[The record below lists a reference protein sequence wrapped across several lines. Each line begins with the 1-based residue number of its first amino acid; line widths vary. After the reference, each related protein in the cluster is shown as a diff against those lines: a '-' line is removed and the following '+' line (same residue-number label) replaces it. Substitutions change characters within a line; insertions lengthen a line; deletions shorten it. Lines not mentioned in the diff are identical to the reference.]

1 MDLSVELS
9 LNDALPLIQQI
20 NPLTLIGYGREGA
33 VYRINYRGRLAALK
47 IPLDQNQKELEIYK
61 YLCRVYDQCYCR
73 TNIVQMLAYNDSID
87 LIKGPIIILE
97 FFDGS
102 NLAQYTGY
110 EFSPITY
117 YTHRLLPRLVP
128 GDADYRTLG
137 RFFNL
142 NRKDDIIMHM
152 FKSIYNGLLCLHSR
166 AVTHRD
172 LELKNVLV
180 RSDGKVAIADFG
192 AARLLRFG
200 ENYDDFTGLWS
211 VFNNDYRTFGP
222 MMGNF
227 IDSTNDLPFQYRL
240 DHHKD
245 SINIEDL
252 LIRIEDQ
259 SLQDLFLVAME
270 FPTILVFVSF
280 IFYLNLLNNS
290 LLVHSLID
298 QATDHYNDQMSST
311 EEINEDEYALKEISN
326 IDKEYIYSH
335 LSVPVPLDIVLTRKL
350 ILYSRLV
357 IGSILE
363 SVSEDNQIYPNES
376 IYQVFNRIFGR
387 QNYPTIIKAI
397 QDELNNGYLFKN
409 FNLFVNVYSPL
420 NLLLE

>member
-1 MDLSVELS
+1 
-9 LNDALPLIQQI
+9 
-20 NPLTLIGYGREGA
+20 
-33 VYRINYRGRLAALK
+33 
-47 IPLDQNQKELEIYK
+47 
-61 YLCRVYDQCYCR
+61 
-73 TNIVQMLAYNDSID
+73 
-87 LIKGPIIILE
+87 
-97 FFDGS
+97 
-102 NLAQYTGY
+102 
-110 EFSPITY
+110 
-117 YTHRLLPRLVP
+117 
-128 GDADYRTLG
+128 
-137 RFFNL
+137 
-142 NRKDDIIMHM
+142 MHM
-152 FKSIYNGLLCLHSR
+152 FKSIYNSLLCLHSR

-172 LELKNVLV
+172 HELKNVLV
-180 RSDGKVAIADFG
+180 RSDGKVAIADFD

-280 IFYLNLLNNS
+280 IFYLKLLNNS
-290 LLVHSLID
+290 LLVHTLID

-335 LSVPVPLDIVLTRKL
+335 LSAPVPLDIDLTRKL

-409 FNLFVNVYSPL
+409 FNLFMNVYS
-420 NLLLE
+420 EH